1 MNDSAPTDP
10 SKGTEI
16 SSKRSSEEEAQNQD
30 TDDDPN
36 NGNDSAPTDPSKG
49 SRKFRK
55 RRSEE
60 EAKLYSTVAVSF
72 HSGTMERLLTSAP
85 LIGLK
90 LFYLVSGRYYN
101 YTIDA
106 IVCL

>member
-1 MNDSAPTDP
+1 VRASP
-10 SKGTEI
+10 STRKGKT
-16 SSKRSSEEEAQNQD
+16 SKWITYAQQVIKD
-30 TDDDPN
+30 
-36 NGNDSAPTDPSKG
+36 NGNDSAPTDSSKG